1 MNFPLNAW
9 ISHCHFLISGEG
21 RAKMHIFT
29 INMIETHPRS
39 RAMLGHKVTT
49 VNDYLCTKPQL
60 FCQMVGKLI
69 IHLNSCLLQAPSPL
83 NMEYIGIWW
92 NMDIPKAPS
101 IFLQPQR
108 NVEKMEGKKPGSNF
122 HGSRSPMSCSMQQP
136 PRKDDNSSSVE
147 VRSRA
152 NP

>member
-1 MNFPLNAW
+1 MPGFPIAIFFWLAER
-9 ISHCHFLISGEG
+9 EG
-21 RAKMHIFT
+21 QRCIFSPS
-29 INMIETHPRS
+29 MIETHPRS

-49 VNDYLCTKPQL
+49 VNDYLCTTVSHNFSVKWLGNLMCVSFRLLRP
-60 FCQMVGKLI
+60 LI
-69 IHLNSCLLQAPSPL
+69 WNM
-83 NMEYIGIWW
+83 MEYDGIWW

-101 IFLQPQR
+101 IFSPAPAQR
-108 NVEKMEGKKPGSNF
+108 RKIGSWKKPGSNF
-122 HGSRSPMSCSMQQP
+122 HGFRSPMSCSMLQP